1 MKSDRSLPPG
11 YFDDVYAASDDPWRF
26 ETSDYE
32 AAKYR
37 TSLDALGDRRFDRA
51 LEIGC
56 SIGVFTALLAP
67 RCAELLA
74 VDVSEAALERARR
87 RCATLDQA
95 RFERMAVPD
104 AFPSGSFDLIA
115 TCEVAYYW
123 SRQDLVKSAALIE
136 AALRPG
142 GSWLLV
148 HWTPEVAD
156 YPLGGDEVHD
166 IVLARSREPG
176 APTRHVMGSRHELYR
191 LDLFE
196 KLSSFAN
203 GR

>member
-1 MKSDRSLPPG
+1 MKADRSLPPR

-32 AAKYR
+32 AAKYSR
-37 TSLDALGDRRFDRA
+37 SLDALGNRRFARA
-51 LEIGC
+51 FEIGC

-74 VDVSEAALERARR
+74 VDVSEVALDRAHR
-87 RCATLDQA
+87 RCERFDQV
-95 RFERMAVPD
+95 RFERMVVPD
-104 AFPSGSFDLIA
+104 AFASGSFDLIT

-123 SRQDLVKSAALIE
+123 SRRDLARSAAAIE

-142 GSWLLV
+142 GWWLLV

-166 IVLARSREPG
+166 IVLARSREPD
-176 APTRHVMGSRHELYR
+176 AQTRHVMGSRHEHYR

-196 KLSSFAN
+196 KLSPSAT